1 MLLSVKCEDYQPV
14 HSVQGGA
21 WLLTPLSCEPTLAR
35 VTSPVSTQRPVH
47 SPGAQVP
54 ACSGF
59 TLPCMV
65 NRYKHCRF
73 WLFPVQSLDC
83 PSKIWKITQSWHR
96 VRIAQH
102 ITAVLSPCMCFVVT
116 CDVLQRSKMRTV
128 AVDSNQLP
136 LLTLNTEKPTQKL
149 RMNEPTCAQIPA
161 AQCQSTPSGIM
172 LIDEEMVASCSY
184 PFRTALPISWTTG
197 WLVGTDDLWFA
208 LFIKSV
214 KTWSII

>member
-1 MLLSVKCEDYQPV
+1 MQ
-14 HSVQGGA
+14 
-21 WLLTPLSCEPTLAR
+21 
-35 VTSPVSTQRPVH
+35 
-47 SPGAQVP
+47 
-54 ACSGF
+54 
-59 TLPCMV
+59 
-65 NRYKHCRF
+65 
-73 WLFPVQSLDC
+73 
-83 PSKIWKITQSWHR
+83 
-96 VRIAQH
+96 
-102 ITAVLSPCMCFVVT
+102 
-116 CDVLQRSKMRTV
+116 TV

-214 KTWSII
+214 KT